1 MQSMQFTVP
10 YNLHQALKFIK
21 HKSKQ
26 GMGKVVLATS
36 YFVSF
41 HTKKPNN
48 FIAECTEIITLDQI
62 NDASNP
68 VKN

>member
-41 HTKKPNN
+41 HTKTP
-48 FIAECTEIITLDQI
+48 IILLLNAQKLLHWIKLMMHQI
-62 NDASNP
+62 P
-68 VKN
+68 